1 MSTFG
6 DYLKDIR
13 NQKGISL
20 AKVQQLTGITN
31 SRLCRVEKGSDGILT
46 PAEIK
51 KLASLYGVAVVP
63 MYLMAGYLDTSDLE
77 EYQSGFKNTNLLDAD
92 EKKHIQ
98 AQIDFIIKKKG

>member
-1 MSTFG
+1 MSVFG

-13 NQKGISL
+13 SQKGLSL
-20 AKVQQLTGITN
+20 AKVHELIGITN
-31 SRLCRVEKGSDGILT
+31 SRLCKTENGSDGILN

-51 KLASLYGVAVVP
+51 KLAALYGVAVVP

-77 EYQSGFKNTNLLDAD
+77 EYRSGFKNTELLDMD

-98 AQIDFIIKKKG
+98 DQIDFIIRKKG